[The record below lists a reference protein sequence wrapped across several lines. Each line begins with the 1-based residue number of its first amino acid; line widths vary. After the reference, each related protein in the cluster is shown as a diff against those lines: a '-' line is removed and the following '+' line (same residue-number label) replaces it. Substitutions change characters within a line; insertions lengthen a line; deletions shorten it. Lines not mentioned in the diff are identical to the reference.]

1 VCASIPDRLD
11 RLESDRDVTVL
22 YACESGSRAWGFASA
37 DSDYDVRVVYV
48 HPRDWYLSVDLE
60 RRDDT
65 IDPPIED
72 EIDLHGW
79 DLRKALGLFRGANP
93 TLREWLRSP
102 IVYREAST
110 VMDRWR
116 GLVPTYY
123 PPGAVARAYRGLAR
137 SVAAQNL
144 ADAPI
149 PHKAY
154 LYVLRALL
162 SVRWV
167 EQDRGPVPL
176 EFERLLETTVDDTA
190 VRDAVE
196 VLLTQKRDGSELDE
210 GPRRPV
216 VHDFVETE
224 LDRQRA
230 LEFPSPASRAGVEPL
245 NAVFRAVLDR
255 CATPDAP

>member
-1 VCASIPDRLD
+1 VCASVPDRLD
-11 RLESDRDVTVL
+11 RLEADRDVTVL

-37 DSDYDVRVVYV
+37 DSDFDVRVVYV

-65 IDPPIED
+65 VDPPTEG

-102 IVYREAST
+102 IVYREESA

-116 GLVPTYY
+116 ALVPDYY

-137 SVAAQNL
+137 SVAEQNL
-144 ADAPI
+144 ADDPI
-149 PHKAY
+149 AHKAY

-162 SVRWV
+162 AVRWV

-176 EFERLLETTVDDTA
+176 EFERLLDETVDDAT
-190 VRDAVE
+190 VQDAVAA
-196 VLLTQKRDGSELDE
+196 LLAQKRDGRELDE

-216 VHDFVETE
+216 IHDFVETE
-224 LDRQRA
+224 LERQRA
-230 LEFPSPASRAGVEPL
+230 LEFPSPASRVGVEPL
-245 NAVFRAVLDR
+245 NAVFRAVLER
-255 CATPDAP
+255 NASRP